1 MESITLEHV
10 PESHTL
16 HLALF
21 KDVQNAAALHAQLI
35 ARNPEFE
42 YALIDASI
50 VRLPH
55 SRRRRPPPSLPC
67 SPLPIL
73 VPYPPTLLS
82 PVPRSLHPRLPAA
95 LSLRPCTP
103 LPPARVS
110 PHVHHR
116 N

>member
-1 MESITLEHV
+1 MESVTLEHV

-50 VRLPH
+50 VRPALAP
-55 SRRRRPPPSLPC
+55 SAPSVPFSLP
-67 SPLPIL
+67 PG
-73 VPYPPTLLS
+73 
-82 PVPRSLHPRLPAA
+82 PRSRLHLRLPAA
-95 LSLRPCTP
+95 L
-103 LPPARVS
+103 PAATHPALFSERLTACAPS
-110 PHVHHR
+110 D
-116 N
+116 